1 MVWDEAVRVTLDM
14 MDNVWK
20 NKEVV
25 PIDHAVDITLSVR
38 HHILKR
44 HSFFNIV
51 YSLHSLSSDLLVRM
65 EHEYAHVTHYD
76 FM

>member
-38 HHILKR
+38 HYIHKR
-44 HSFFNIV
+44 LSFLTLFTACTPYHRICW
-51 YSLHSLSSDLLVRM
+51 
-65 EHEYAHVTHYD
+65 
-76 FM
+76 